1 MDKDFT
7 QKTRRRLAWL
17 KLAIVAGLISGL
29 LLSPRLWVSGR
40 VYPLTPLFGQIPPL
54 PYPAD
59 YIFLSL
65 FFALLAAV
73 AVFRGRWAG
82 SFALLAF
89 FLAVFFVLQDVSRLQ
104 PWFYQYSFM
113 LAAVG
118 LSGLGRLGAESAL
131 NACRLI
137 VAFTYLWSGLQKANA
152 SFVQSTYPWII
163 EPLASHLPS
172 SVSSALSW
180 GAYAVPA
187 VEAASGLGLLVRPL
201 RNSAVIGAILMH
213 TFIMLSLGPWGHDW
227 NTVVWPW
234 NIAMVAFVFILFWRV
249 PDNPS
254 LLQVLRP
261 TGAFQAAVLILF
273 AFMPSFSFLGL
284 WDSYLS
290 SSLYSGNTK
299 EGYIWNLYDSRLT
312 STSVLDLSMKE
323 MNVPTYPEEWV
334 FKNVF
339 AAGWCQNTEAPK
351 PILVVYSKPDI
362 SSGERSIETYNCA
375 DVQPEGS

>member
-29 LLSPRLWVSGR
+29 LLSPRIWVSGR

-118 LSGLGRLGAESAL
+118 LSGLGR
-131 NACRLI
+131 
-137 VAFTYLWSGLQKANA
+137 
-152 SFVQSTYPWII
+152 
-163 EPLASHLPS
+163 
-172 SVSSALSW
+172 
-180 GAYAVPA
+180 
-187 VEAASGLGLLVRPL
+187 
-201 RNSAVIGAILMH
+201 
-213 TFIMLSLGPWGHDW
+213 
-227 NTVVWPW
+227 
-234 NIAMVAFVFILFWRV
+234 
-249 PDNPS
+249 
-254 LLQVLRP
+254 
-261 TGAFQAAVLILF
+261 
-273 AFMPSFSFLGL
+273 
-284 WDSYLS
+284 
-290 SSLYSGNTK
+290 
-299 EGYIWNLYDSRLT
+299 
-312 STSVLDLSMKE
+312 
-323 MNVPTYPEEWV
+323 
-334 FKNVF
+334 
-339 AAGWCQNTEAPK
+339 
-351 PILVVYSKPDI
+351 
-362 SSGERSIETYNCA
+362 
-375 DVQPEGS
+375 